1 MTLGHEKFDVYHL
14 SIGYIAAMFGRLG
27 RRSCSV
33 RELAESYG
41 SSQFD
46 SDSDSAF
53 EPDENKHWNPFSQLI
68 GRRTI
73 IIHEAR

>member
-1 MTLGHEKFDVYHL
+1 MTLGHEKFDVCRL
-14 SIGYIAAMFGRLG
+14 SIGYIAAMLSRLG
-27 RRSCSV
+27 HRGYSV
-33 RELAESYG
+33 RELVESYG
-41 SSQFD
+41 NSQ
-46 SDSDSAF
+46 F